1 MLYAITLAL
10 VRYLKIIIRTTN
22 RDDSETTMSETVMV
36 LLRYSLHAVTLVE
49 DDEGK
54 RRLERAIMSDASMQT
69 EKLLQHA
76 TRVGMMKIKSDVF
89 GAI

>member
-1 MLYAITLAL
+1 MILYAITLAL

-22 RDDSETTMSETVMV
+22 RDDSETTMSV
-36 LLRYSLHAVTLVE
+36 RYSLHAVTLVE

-54 RRLERAIMSDASMQT
+54 RPLEHAIVSDASIQT

-76 TRVGMMKIKSDVF
+76 TRVGMMKINQMCLEQSEDKQ
-89 GAI
+89 